1 MEAVY
6 LHGNNK
12 STQELREALDAD
24 VGHVVIDNFR
34 EAALLNDI
42 ALETKQQQPVLL
54 RLSPN
59 IDPHTHRYIA
69 TGALDSKFG
78 AAIATGQ
85 AEEAVLSLMASPGL
99 RPVGLHAH
107 IGSQILETEP
117 FGQAVRTIVEFGARM
132 RERHGFDMQQVSA
145 GGGYAVQYLRGTP
158 APSRAD
164 YAEAVVSAL
173 TESCRAHAVPLPQ
186 LVVEP
191 GRSVVARAG
200 VALYSVGSRKE
211 IPGVRTYLAVD
222 GGMADNIRPALYGA
236 AYDALVA
243 NRPGDIGPHESVTI
257 AGKYCESGDIL
268 VRDADLPK
276 LWAGDVLAIPVSGAY
291 CLPLASNYNASLR
304 PAVVFVNDGQAR
316 LVRRRETYED
326 LRRCEV
332 SEP

>member
-1 MEAVY
+1 
-6 LHGNNK
+6 
-12 STQELREALDAD
+12 
-24 VGHVVIDNFR
+24 
-34 EAALLNDI
+34 
-42 ALETKQQQPVLL
+42 
-54 RLSPN
+54 
-59 IDPHTHRYIA
+59 
-69 TGALDSKFG
+69 
-78 AAIATGQ
+78 
-85 AEEAVLSLMASPGL
+85 
-99 RPVGLHAH
+99 
-107 IGSQILETEP
+107 
-117 FGQAVRTIVEFGARM
+117 M